1 MNENTSKNVH
11 FSMKITHR
19 KSVSEPLV
27 FRIPRGITRVPFDM
41 ETPAMWNV
49 TEYNRHFVKNART

>member
-11 FSMKITHR
+11 FGMKITCC

-49 TEYNRHFVKNART
+49 TEYEPRG